1 MSTDRG
7 AHYETPDPN
16 SRGQLSDD
24 GEAAVQAPLDLW
36 DWLPRLSLRQV
47 RLEDHL
53 SRWKRHERLSLSLSW
68 LEARMGA
75 AIELGAPEIIWRAS
89 GLKRSGLIA
98 QFRRPKLNTRLA
110 FGLEVPL
117 AHTVVDRLLG
127 YDRPL
132 AESRL
137 QLTPVEWGVWTYLVV
152 RALEGMHDH
161 STEPEIRS
169 PSYGSSPD
177 RLDVLLD
184 RVGPDPFDATGLG
197 ALVTIR
203 WPVHVASTTAAARLW
218 LPESMIW
225 PPPESLPPE
234 KPVERAVSSPSA
246 TDYGSL
252 WRAEAGLVAMSQGLR
267 RLRPGGVLPL
277 FGSVLGGTP
286 QSPSGPITLACD
298 LSGTSD
304 RYLLPAESVSD
315 SMGRL
320 VRLTGALRRQVKP
333 REPLTI
339 GINKAMNVNP
349 SSATGHGG
357 SPEASPEL
365 SPLDVPVTL
374 TVELGRV
381 NLSLGRLA
389 DLKPGDVIEL
399 GRHSREPVELT
410 SNGRLVARG
419 ELILIDTELGVRV
432 THVFL

>member
-1 MSTDRG
+1 MSTERG
-7 AHYETPDPN
+7 AYFETPDSDPQ
-16 SRGQLSDD
+16 GQLSDD
-24 GEAAVQAPLDLW
+24 GEVAGQAPLDMW
-36 DWLPRLSLRQV
+36 DWLPRMSLRQV

-53 SRWKRHERLSLSLSW
+53 ARWKRHDLLSRSFSW

-75 AIELGAPEIIWRAS
+75 AIHLGTPEIIWRGS
-89 GLKRSGLIA
+89 GLKRPGLIA
-98 QFRRPKLNTRLA
+98 QFRRPRLNTRLA

-117 AHTVVDRLLG
+117 AHAVVDHLLG

-152 RALEGMHDH
+152 RALEDMDDLP
-161 STEPEIRS
+161 TEPETAS
-169 PSYGSSPD
+169 PSRDSSPD
-177 RLDVLLD
+177 RLDLSLD
-184 RVGPDPFDATGLG
+184 RVGPDLFDAEGLG

-203 WPVHVASTTAAARLW
+203 WPVRVASTTAAARLW

-225 PPPESLPPE
+225 PPPESEPLE
-234 KPVERAVSSPSA
+234 KPWKHPASSPSV
-246 TDYGSL
+246 TDYGAL
-252 WRAEAGLVAMSQGLR
+252 WRAEAGLVTMSQGLR

-277 FGSVLGGTP
+277 FDSVLGGTP
-286 QSPSGPITLACD
+286 QSPSGPITLTCD

-304 RYLLPAESVSD
+304 RFLLPAEPVPD

-320 VRLTGALRRQVKP
+320 VRLTGALRRHAKP
-333 REPLTI
+333 REPLTL
-339 GINKAMNVNP
+339 GINKAMNANP
-349 SSATGHGG
+349 SSATGQGG
-357 SPEASPEL
+357 SPELP
-365 SPLDVPVTL
+365 PLDVPVTL

-381 NLSLGRLA
+381 NLSLTRLA

>member
-1 MSTDRG
+1 MATERG
-7 AHYETPDPN
+7 IDHGTPDPDPHG
-16 SRGQLSDD
+16 RLSDE
-24 GEAAVQAPLDLW
+24 GETASQTPLDPW

-47 RLEDHL
+47 RLEEHL
-53 SRWKRHERLSLSLSW
+53 ARWKRHERLSHSLTW
-68 LEARMGA
+68 LDARMGA
-75 AIELGAPEIIWRAS
+75 AIELGTPEIIWRGS
-89 GLKRSGLIA
+89 GLKRPGLIA
-98 QFRRPKLNTRLA
+98 QFRLPRLNTRLA

-117 AHTVVDRLLG
+117 AHAVVDRLLG

-152 RALEGMHDH
+152 RALEGMDHRSVEPETH
-161 STEPEIRS
+161 STPHD
-169 PSYGSSPD
+169 SSPD
-177 RLDVLLD
+177 RLELLLD
-184 RVGPDPFDATGLG
+184 RVGPDPFDAAGLG

-203 WPVHVASTTAAARLW
+203 WPVRVASTTAAARLW

-225 PPPESLPPE
+225 PPPKSQPPQESGD
-234 KPVERAVSSPSA
+234 RAVRSPSA
-246 TDYGSL
+246 TQYGSL
-252 WRAEAGLVAMSQGLR
+252 WRAEAGLVTMSQGLR

-304 RYLLPAESVSD
+304 GFVLPAEPVPD

-320 VRLTGALRRQVKP
+320 VRLTGVLRRQAKP
-333 REPLTI
+333 REPLTL
-339 GINKAMNVNP
+339 GMNKTMNANP
-349 SSATGHGG
+349 SSATGQGG

-381 NLSLGRLA
+381 NLSLNRLA

-419 ELILIDTELGVRV
+419 ELVLIDTELGVRV

>member
-1 MSTDRG
+1 MP
-7 AHYETPDPN
+7 EPD
-16 SRGQLSDD
+16 SHGQLSDD
-24 GEAAVQAPLDLW
+24 GEAAGQAKLDLW

-47 RLEDHL
+47 RLEDRL
-53 SRWKRHERLSLSLSW
+53 ARWKSHERLSHTLSW
-68 LEARMGA
+68 LVARMGM
-75 AIELGAPEIIWRAS
+75 AIDLGTPEIIWRAS
-89 GLKRSGLIA
+89 GLKRPGLIA
-98 QFRRPKLNTRLA
+98 QFRRPRLNTRLA

-117 AHTVVDRLLG
+117 AHAVVDRLLN

-152 RALEGMHDH
+152 RALEGMDELP
-161 STEPEIRS
+161 TELETRS
-169 PSYGSSPD
+169 LPRGSSPD
-177 RLDVLLD
+177 RLDLLLD
-184 RVGPDPFDATGLG
+184 RVGPDPFDAADLG
-197 ALVTIR
+197 SLVTIR
-203 WPVHVASTTAAARLW
+203 WPVRIASTTAAARLW

-225 PPPESLPPE
+225 AVQDSPPLEKPLEYAGSLPSTTE
-234 KPVERAVSSPSA
+234 
-246 TDYGSL
+246 YGSL
-252 WRAEAGLVAMSQGLR
+252 WRAEAGLVTMSQGLR

-286 QSPSGPITLACD
+286 QSPSGPITLACE
-298 LSGTSD
+298 LSGTGD
-304 RYLLPAESVSD
+304 RFLLPAEPVPG

-320 VRLTGALRRQVKP
+320 IRLTGVLRRQVKP
-333 REPLTI
+333 REPLTV
-339 GINKAMNVNP
+339 GTSKAMNANP
-349 SSATGHGG
+349 PSATGHTTP
-357 SPEASPEL
+357 PEAAPEV

-381 NLSLGRLA
+381 NLSLNRLA

>member
-7 AHYETPDPN
+7 AYLETPDPDPH
-16 SRGQLSDD
+16 GQLSDD
-24 GEAAVQAPLDLW
+24 GEAAGEALPGLW

-53 SRWKRHERLSLSLSW
+53 ARWKRHEVISHSLSW

-75 AIELGAPEIIWRAS
+75 AIDLGTPEVIWRGS
-89 GLKRSGLIA
+89 GLKRPGLIA
-98 QFRRPKLNTRLA
+98 QFRRPRLNTRLA

-117 AHTVVDRLLG
+117 AHAVVDRLLG

-152 RALEGMHDH
+152 QALEGMVEP
-161 STEPEIRS
+161 STEPESHS
-169 PSYGSSPD
+169 PSHGGSPD
-177 RLDVLLD
+177 RLDLLLD
-184 RVGPDPFDATGLG
+184 RVGPDPFDTAGLG

-203 WPVHVASTTAAARLW
+203 WPVRVASTTAAARLW

-225 PPPESLPPE
+225 PPPESRPPE
-234 KPVERAVSSPSA
+234 KHGDRALSSPSA
-246 TDYGSL
+246 TEYGSL
-252 WRAEAGLVAMSQGLR
+252 WRAEAGLVTMSQGLR

-304 RYLLPAESVSD
+304 RFLLPAEPVPD

-320 VRLTGALRRQVKP
+320 VRLTGVLRRQAKP
-333 REPLTI
+333 REPLTL
-339 GINKAMNVNP
+339 GTSKAMNANP
-349 SSATGHGG
+349 SSATGQGG
-357 SPEASPEL
+357 SPGASPEL

-381 NLSLGRLA
+381 NLSLNRLA